1 MKTEKEIKDF
11 FEKVEAIQNG
21 HFILSS
27 GKRSKIYCQCSKL
40 FEDPRNGEMVCEE
53 LKHRVQ
59 ENIDDEI
66 DYVISPAL
74 GGLLVGYELARS
86 LGSKFIFYERVDN
99 EFELRRGFNIKEN
112 ANVLFVEDV
121 ITTGKSTN
129 ECLEKLKP
137 LNVNLLGIAAI
148 VDRSNQKLFKDHNV
162 ISVLKLDI
170 PIYDPNNLP
179 DDLNK
184 IPATICTFLCS
195 SEAQSTLVSTAS
207 KDFPSPTSM
216 QLNASIHNR
225 NTGKY
230 AIAVNKMTNFE
241 TDAFTLCAL

>member
-1 MKTEKEIKDF
+1 MKTEKDIKEF

-40 FEDPRNGEMVCEE
+40 FEDPQNGAVVCEE
-53 LKHRVQ
+53 LKYKVL
-59 ENIDDEI
+59 ENISDKI
-66 DYVISPAL
+66 DCVISPAL

-86 LGSKFIFYERVDN
+86 IGSKFIFFERINN

-112 ANVLFVEDV
+112 TNVLFVEDV

-137 LNVNLLGIAAI
+137 LNINLLGIAAI
-148 VDRSNQKLFKDHNV
+148 VDRSNHKLFKDHDV

-170 PIYDPNNLP
+170 PIYDPDNLP
-179 DDLNK
+179 DDLDK
-184 IPATICTFLCS
+184 IPAIKPGS
-195 SEAQSTLVSTAS
+195 R
-207 KDFPSPTSM
+207 
-216 QLNASIHNR
+216 I
-225 NTGKY
+225 
-230 AIAVNKMTNFE
+230 I
-241 TDAFTLCAL
+241 

>member
-11 FEKVEAIQNG
+11 FEEVKAIQNG

-40 FEDPRNGEMVCEE
+40 FENPQNGVMVCEE
-53 LKHRVQ
+53 LKHRVL
-59 ENIDDEI
+59 ENIGDKIE
-66 DYVISPAL
+66 YVISPAL

-86 LGSKFIFYERVDN
+86 LGSKFIFYERLND

-112 ANVLFVEDV
+112 TNVLFVEDV

-129 ECLEKLKP
+129 ECLEKLKL
-137 LNVNLLGIAAI
+137 LNINLLGIAAI
-148 VDRSNQKLFKDHNV
+148 VDRSNHRLFKDHDV

-170 PIYDPNNLP
+170 PIYDADNLP

-184 IPATICTFLCS
+184 IPAIKPGS
-195 SEAQSTLVSTAS
+195 RV
-207 KDFPSPTSM
+207 
-216 QLNASIHNR
+216 I
-225 NTGKY
+225 
-230 AIAVNKMTNFE
+230 
-241 TDAFTLCAL
+241 

>member
-1 MKTEKEIKDF
+1 MKTAKEIKDF

-53 LKHRVQ
+53 LKYRVQ

-86 LGSKFIFYERVDN
+86 LGSKFI
-99 EFELRRGFNIKEN
+99 
-112 ANVLFVEDV
+112 
-121 ITTGKSTN
+121 TTGKSTN

-137 LNVNLLGIAAI
+137 LNINLLGIAAI
-148 VDRSNQKLFKDHNV
+148 VDRSNHKLFKDHNV

-184 IPATICTFLCS
+184 IPATKPGSRVI
-195 SEAQSTLVSTAS
+195 
-207 KDFPSPTSM
+207 
-216 QLNASIHNR
+216 
-225 NTGKY
+225 
-230 AIAVNKMTNFE
+230 
-241 TDAFTLCAL
+241 

>member
-53 LKHRVQ
+53 LKYRVQ

-129 ECLEKLKP
+129 ECLKKLKL

-148 VDRSNQKLFKDHNV
+148 VDRSNHKLFKDHNV

-179 DDLNK
+179 DDLKK
-184 IPATICTFLCS
+184 IPATKPGSRVI
-195 SEAQSTLVSTAS
+195 
-207 KDFPSPTSM
+207 
-216 QLNASIHNR
+216 
-225 NTGKY
+225 
-230 AIAVNKMTNFE
+230 
-241 TDAFTLCAL
+241 